1 MGRSGA
7 AEPDPLF
14 AGGGETGQVMAG
26 LDWAANPLGPPAT
39 WPSALRS
46 AVRILLTS
54 RFAMWMAWGPELT
67 MLYNDAYWR
76 DTLRSKHPWALGRPA
91 SQVWSEVWD
100 EAGPRIASVLETGV
114 ATWDEDLLLFLERS
128 GYPEETYHT
137 FSYSPLSDDAGVPA
151 GMLCVVTEVTDR
163 VLSERRMATLRVLAT
178 EVGGSRTAREVL
190 AATAQ
195 RLADNPRDLPF
206 TLVYLFDETGDGQE
220 PRTARLAAVTGARPG
235 DPVAPDVL
243 SAGPDEDAAWPV
255 EALRSGQTVLV
266 EDLAERFATIPAG
279 AWADP
284 PRAAVV
290 VPLSGAGDGPSGF
303 VIAGLNPFRD
313 FDARYRGFVEL
324 LAHQIEGGLTAA
336 GAYEAERR
344 RAESLAE
351 LDRAKTEFFTGIS
364 HEFRTPLTL
373 IMGPL
378 GELRTAPAVA
388 ADEQIRTEVDA
399 AYRNAH
405 RLAKLVN
412 TLLDFSRLQAG
423 RMHARFEPV
432 DLPALTAELASVF
445 RSAIERAGLTFTV
458 DATAPTEPVHVDR
471 DMWEKVVLNLLSN
484 ALKFTFEGGIAVT
497 MREEGRAAVLTVT
510 DTGTGIPTD
519 ELPHLFERFHRIPR
533 VRSRSGEGSGIGLA
547 MVRELVGL
555 HGGSVSVTSTEGAG
569 TTFTVTVPMGTDHL
583 PADQI
588 SGTEARPDMS
598 GVPGASGVSS
608 VSGVSAAAQ
617 PFVAEALRWLPPESP
632 PEAAATGPQAAG
644 GPGGPSPARVLV
656 ADDNADMRDYLRRL
670 LATRHQ
676 VRLAADGTAAF
687 AAALDDPPD
696 LVISDV
702 MMPGLD
708 GTQLVAALRTDPRTA
723 RVPVLLLSARAGQ
736 EAAVEG
742 LAAGADDYLVKP
754 FAAAEL
760 LARVDGHV
768 RLGRARND
776 AEREFRTLADATPA
790 LVWAEGPGQ
799 NRIFVN
805 RAWSQFVGATET
817 DTDLGQGWRDR
828 IHPDDRARYEQVRAE
843 RVGRGFEVEYRLRAA
858 DGRYRWV
865 LDRGAP
871 VAPSGYVGGCLDI
884 DTRYR
889 ERERERVLAAVGAA
903 LDRETRL
910 TGRRDALVRTLV
922 AERIANVARLLVVD
936 PQPRVVA
943 AATPDVATDRLVAR
957 IEPDWETVRTVLET
971 GEAVHITVDEDY
983 LAAWIPDATQ
993 RELRRRLALDDMA
1006 FVPLTTRGR
1015 TVGVLAVFR
1024 ERPAPEPDSGD
1035 LALLVE
1041 IGRRAATAL
1050 DNAQLYEREQET
1062 NRRMT
1067 LLQRAT
1073 AALSAAATRQQV
1085 AEVAVAQFRALLG
1098 APAVG
1103 LWELQPDSLEA
1114 VTMRGWSAA
1123 VDGDWRSLPLTAGL
1137 ITTEAILRGSAVW
1150 VPDTSSW
1157 PGRAPGRAAA
1167 AEYGYRSLA
1176 ALPLVA
1182 GGRSVGVVCVGFP
1195 RAQKPDR
1202 STRISAVALAH
1213 QCAQAYQRASLLAVE
1228 SAARRTAEEFAAAV
1242 SALSGATTPAE
1253 VIEVILDRA
1262 AGLGAVDAVV
1272 VLRTGDQLELLARR
1286 GGPTHPDNRLDLLA
1300 AHPIAH
1306 SVRSGEAVWP
1316 DTGSGLPGWPPGRLS
1331 TVGADLP
1338 VQVVLPLRLGG
1349 STIGALGMAFADPPA
1364 FGADERAT
1372 LLTILAQCAQAL
1384 DRARLHQAEH
1394 EVADVLQRSLLPPEL
1409 PELDRLGS
1417 AARYLPGA
1425 AGSQTGG
1432 DWYDLLPLAD
1442 ECAAL
1447 VVGDVVG
1454 QGPGAAAVMG
1464 QLRSALAAYLLE
1476 GHAPAEALELLDAF
1490 ARRVPGARGSTC
1502 ACLILDW
1509 GNGELR
1515 WARAGH
1521 LPVLLVDTAGARLLD
1536 DGGGTVLGVSGRPP
1550 YAEARAPVTPG
1561 ASVVLYTDGLV
1572 ERRGEI
1578 LDEGLRRLV

>member
-7 AEPDPLF
+7 AESDPLF
-14 AGGGETGQVMAG
+14 AGGGETGRVMAE
-26 LDWAANPLGPPAT
+26 LDWAGTPLGPTAS

-54 RFAMWMAWGPELT
+54 RFAMWLAWGPELT

-76 DTLRSKHPWALGRPA
+76 DTLRTKHPWALGRPA
-91 SQVWSEVWD
+91 SEVWSEVWD

-128 GYPEETYHT
+128 GYLEETYHT

-163 VLSERRMATLRVLAT
+163 VLAERRMATLRELAT
-178 EVGGSRTAREVL
+178 DVGGGRTAREVL
-190 AATAQ
+190 AATTR
-195 RLADNPRDLPF
+195 RLEDNPRDLPF
-206 TLVYLFDETGDGQE
+206 TLVYLFDECEDGQE
-220 PRTARLAAVTGARPG
+220 PRTARLVAATGARPG

-243 SAGPDEDAAWPV
+243 GEGAGWPV
-255 EALRSGQTVLV
+255 EALRSGRTVLV
-266 EDLAERFATIPAG
+266 EDLADRFATLPAG

-284 PRAAVV
+284 PLKAVA
-290 VPLSGAGDGPSGF
+290 VPMGGPGTAPSGV

-324 LAHQIEGGLTAA
+324 LAHQIEAGLAA
-336 GAYEAERR
+336 ADAYEAERR

-378 GELRTAPAVA
+378 AELRSAPAVA
-388 ADEQIRTEVDA
+388 ADEQVRTEVDA

-412 TLLDFSRLQAG
+412 TLLDFSRLQSG

-432 DLPALTAELASVF
+432 HLPALTAELASVF
-445 RSAIERAGLTFTV
+445 RSAIERAGLAFTV

-497 MREEGRAAVLTVT
+497 MREEGRAAVLTVS

-519 ELPHLFERFHRIPR
+519 ELPHLFERFHRVPR

-547 MVRELVGL
+547 MVRELVAL
-555 HGGSVSVTSTEGAG
+555 HGGTVSATSTEGAG

-588 SGTEARPDMS
+588 TGSGERPD
-598 GVPGASGVSS
+598 VSGVSG

-617 PFVAEALRWLPPESP
+617 PFVAEAMRWLPPEGP
-632 PEAAATGPQAAG
+632 PEAAAAGPMRSTVGAAG
-644 GPGGPSPARVLV
+644 GPPRARVLV

-670 LATRHQ
+670 LATRHE
-676 VRLAADGTAAF
+676 VRLAADGTAAL
-687 AAALDDPPD
+687 AAALEEPPD

-708 GTQLVAALRTDPRTA
+708 GTQLVAALRADARTA

-790 LVWAEGPGQ
+790 LVWAEGPGE

-805 RAWSQFVGATET
+805 RAWSQFVGAEGA
-817 DTDLGQGWRDR
+817 DADLGQRWRDR
-828 IHPDDRARYEQVRAE
+828 IHPDDRARYEQVRAQ
-843 RVGRGFEVEYRLRAA
+843 RAGRGFEVEYRLHAA

-871 VAPSGYVGGCLDI
+871 VEPSGYVGGCLDI

-922 AERIANVARLLVVD
+922 AERIADVARLLVVD
-936 PQPRVVA
+936 PQPGVVA
-943 AATPDVATDRLVAR
+943 AATPDAATDRLVAR
-957 IEPDWETVRTVLET
+957 IEPDWETVRTVLDS
-971 GEAVHITVDEDY
+971 GEAMQVTIDEDY
-983 LAAWIPDATQ
+983 LATRIPDATQ
-993 RELRRRLALDDMA
+993 RELRRRLALGDMA

-1024 ERPAPEPDSGD
+1024 DRAAPEPDADD

-1073 AALSAAATRQQV
+1073 AALS
-1085 AEVAVAQFRALLG
+1085 
-1098 APAVG
+1098 
-1103 LWELQPDSLEA
+1103 
-1114 VTMRGWSAA
+1114 
-1123 VDGDWRSLPLTAGL
+1123 
-1137 ITTEAILRGSAVW
+1137 
-1150 VPDTSSW
+1150 
-1157 PGRAPGRAAA
+1157 
-1167 AEYGYRSLA
+1167 
-1176 ALPLVA
+1176 
-1182 GGRSVGVVCVGFP
+1182 
-1195 RAQKPDR
+1195 
-1202 STRISAVALAH
+1202 
-1213 QCAQAYQRASLLAVE
+1213 
-1228 SAARRTAEEFAAAV
+1228 
-1242 SALSGATTPAE
+1242 
-1253 VIEVILDRA
+1253 
-1262 AGLGAVDAVV
+1262 
-1272 VLRTGDQLELLARR
+1272 
-1286 GGPTHPDNRLDLLA
+1286 
-1300 AHPIAH
+1300 
-1306 SVRSGEAVWP
+1306 
-1316 DTGSGLPGWPPGRLS
+1316 
-1331 TVGADLP
+1331 
-1338 VQVVLPLRLGG
+1338 
-1349 STIGALGMAFADPPA
+1349 
-1364 FGADERAT
+1364 
-1372 LLTILAQCAQAL
+1372 
-1384 DRARLHQAEH
+1384 
-1394 EVADVLQRSLLPPEL
+1394 
-1409 PELDRLGS
+1409 
-1417 AARYLPGA
+1417 
-1425 AGSQTGG
+1425 
-1432 DWYDLLPLAD
+1432 
-1442 ECAAL
+1442 
-1447 VVGDVVG
+1447 
-1454 QGPGAAAVMG
+1454 
-1464 QLRSALAAYLLE
+1464 
-1476 GHAPAEALELLDAF
+1476 
-1490 ARRVPGARGSTC
+1490 
-1502 ACLILDW
+1502 
-1509 GNGELR
+1509 
-1515 WARAGH
+1515 
-1521 LPVLLVDTAGARLLD
+1521 
-1536 DGGGTVLGVSGRPP
+1536 
-1550 YAEARAPVTPG
+1550 
-1561 ASVVLYTDGLV
+1561 
-1572 ERRGEI
+1572 
-1578 LDEGLRRLV
+1578 